1 MFIFQKFRTFLHSTP
16 TRLIAGYYFLF
27 TVGFAILLWLPFSL
41 KEGASLSFLDAL
53 FVSTSGLSNT
63 GLSPVSTIET
73 FSLPG
78 ILILALNLQIGG
90 LGLMM
95 ISTAIWLLAGHKI
108 STRERAL
115 IMTDQNQINL
125 SGVVKLVKSV
135 LISFLVIELIFMLIL
150 GHYYYFA
157 GYYSVYW
164 IAMLQGFFTTVSA
177 ITNSGFDITGQS
189 LIPFQNDYFV
199 QTLHMILMFF
209 GAMGFPVIL
218 DIQKYVHCKKTNQRF
233 KFSIYTKLTMVTTLI
248 LWVIGIIGFYIFEY
262 DHFLVGRGL
271 VEGFF
276 FATFNSLS
284 TRNAGFATIDM
295 NAFSPATL
303 TMYCGLM
310 FIGSSPNSSGGGIR
324 TTTFAIM
331 VLAILSFA
339 RGRQYVNIYGRE
351 IETQTVYKS
360 FMIYIVATLIVCIST
375 LLICMS
381 DSFSLMEIF
390 FEVCSAFGTTG
401 LSMGITSTLTSF
413 AKIVLIATMFIGRIG
428 IITFLLIFRANAH
441 PAKVRYPKADIII
454 G

>member
-1 MFIFQKFRTFLHSTP
+1 MFIFQKIRGLLHSTP

-41 KEGASLSFLDAL
+41 QEGASLSFLDAL

-63 GLSPVSTIET
+63 GLSPISTVET

-115 IMTDQNQINL
+115 ILTDQNQINL

-157 GYYSVYW
+157 GYYPVYW

-177 ITNSGFDITGQS
+177 ITNSGFDITGAS
-189 LIPFQNDYFV
+189 LIPFQHDYFV
-199 QTLHMILMFF
+199 QTLHMMLMFF

-218 DIQKYVHCKKTNQRF
+218 DIQKYVHCKRTNQRF

-248 LWVIGIIGFYIFEY
+248 LWIVGIIGFYLFEY
-262 DHFLVGRGL
+262 NHFLTDRGL
-271 VEGFF
+271 IEGFY

-284 TRNAGFATIDM
+284 TRNAGFATVDM

-303 TMYCGLM
+303 TMFCGLM

-360 FMIYIVATLIVCIST
+360 FMIYIVATLIVCLST

-401 LSMGITSTLTSF
+401 LSMGITGALTSF

>member
-1 MFIFQKFRTFLHSTP
+1 M
-16 TRLIAGYYFLF
+16 
-27 TVGFAILLWLPFSL
+27 LWLPFSL
-41 KEGASLSFLDAL
+41 QEGASLSFLDAL

-63 GLSPVSTIET
+63 GLSPISTVET

-157 GYYSVYW
+157 GYYPVYW

-177 ITNSGFDITGQS
+177 ITNSGFDITGAS
-189 LIPFQNDYFV
+189 LIPFQHDYFV
-199 QTLHMILMFF
+199 QTLHMMLMFF

-218 DIQKYVHCKKTNQRF
+218 DIQKYVHCKRTNQRF

-248 LWVIGIIGFYIFEY
+248 LWIVGIIGFYLFEY
-262 DHFLVGRGL
+262 NHFLTDRGL
-271 VEGFF
+271 IEGFY

-284 TRNAGFATIDM
+284 TRNAGFATVDM

-303 TMYCGLM
+303 TMFCGLM

-360 FMIYIVATLIVCIST
+360 FMIYIVATLIVCLST

-401 LSMGITSTLTSF
+401 LSMGITGALTSF

>member
-1 MFIFQKFRTFLHSTP
+1 MFIFKKIRNLLHSTP

-41 KEGASLSFLDAL
+41 REGASLSFLDAL

-63 GLSPVSTIET
+63 GLSPISTIET

-78 ILILALNLQIGG
+78 VLILALNLQIGG

-150 GHYYYFA
+150 GNYYYFT

-177 ITNSGFDITGQS
+177 ITNSGFDITGAS

-199 QTLHMILMFF
+199 QTLHMFLMFF

-218 DIQKYVHCKKTNQRF
+218 DIRKYLHCKKTKQRF
-233 KFSIYTKLTMVTTLI
+233 RFSIYTKLTMITTII
-248 LWVIGIIGFYIFEY
+248 LWVVGIIGFYIFEY
-262 DHFLVGRGL
+262 DHFLADKGL
-271 VEGFF
+271 IEGFF
-276 FATFNSLS
+276 YATFNSLS
-284 TRNAGFATIDM
+284 TRNAGFATVDM
-295 NAFSPATL
+295 NAFSTATL
-303 TMYCGLM
+303 TMFCGLM

-324 TTTFAIM
+324 TTTFALM

-339 RGRQYVNIYGRE
+339 RGKEYVNIYGRE
-351 IETQTVYKS
+351 IETHTVYKS
-360 FMIYIVATLIVCIST
+360 FMIYIVATLIVCLST
-375 LLICMS
+375 LLICAS
-381 DSFSLMEIF
+381 DPFSLMEIF

-401 LSMGITSTLTSF
+401 LSMGITGSLTSF

-428 IITFLLIFRANAH
+428 IITFLMVFRANAH

>member
-1 MFIFQKFRTFLHSTP
+1 MFIFQKIRGLLHSTP

-41 KEGASLSFLDAL
+41 QEGASLSFLDAL

-63 GLSPVSTIET
+63 GLSPISTVET

-157 GYYSVYW
+157 GYYPVYW

-177 ITNSGFDITGQS
+177 ITNSGFDITGAS
-189 LIPFQNDYFV
+189 LIPFQHDYFV
-199 QTLHMILMFF
+199 QTLHMMLMFF

-218 DIQKYVHCKKTNQRF
+218 DIQKYVHCKRTNQRF

-248 LWVIGIIGFYIFEY
+248 LWIVGIIGFYLFEY
-262 DHFLVGRGL
+262 NHFLTDRGL
-271 VEGFF
+271 IEGFY

-284 TRNAGFATIDM
+284 TRNAGFATVDI

-303 TMYCGLM
+303 TMFCGLM

-360 FMIYIVATLIVCIST
+360 FMIYIVATLIVCLST

-401 LSMGITSTLTSF
+401 LSMGITGALTSF

>member
-1 MFIFQKFRTFLHSTP
+1 MFIFQKIRGLLHSTP

-41 KEGASLSFLDAL
+41 QEGASLSFLDAL

-63 GLSPVSTIET
+63 GLSPISTVET

-157 GYYSVYW
+157 GYYPVYW

-177 ITNSGFDITGQS
+177 ITNSGFDITGAS
-189 LIPFQNDYFV
+189 LIPFQHDYFV
-199 QTLHMILMFF
+199 QTLHMMLMFF

-218 DIQKYVHCKKTNQRF
+218 DIQKYVHCKRTNQRF

-248 LWVIGIIGFYIFEY
+248 LWIVGIIGFYLFEY
-262 DHFLVGRGL
+262 NHFLTDRGL
-271 VEGFF
+271 IEGFY

-284 TRNAGFATIDM
+284 TRNAGFATVDM

-303 TMYCGLM
+303 TMFCGLM

-360 FMIYIVATLIVCIST
+360 FMIYIVATLIVCLST

-401 LSMGITSTLTSF
+401 LSMGITGALTSF
-413 AKIVLIATMFIGRIG
+413 AKIVLIATMFIGRIC